1 MAALDD
7 VFTALRN
14 AHAAGDTEAAQKLAD
29 YLRSVQAQSPQRL
42 REERYAEEDRVMA
55 ERRAA
60 RQQAPEEETTFG
72 GNVLEA
78 AKGVIPGAVGL
89 LETAGT
95 GIASMF
101 DEDTEKAARESIKNI
116 AGIAKKPFEAAP
128 GYEDSVGR
136 NIGQGLGSLAAVA
149 PLAFLGP
156 AGIVGGIGVGL
167 AAGAGEAR
175 EAAEAKGATAEER
188 GTATGLGTIP
198 GAFDTI
204 IDMTIAAFPGGR
216 AIGFIK
222 RALLS
227 GGIEGA
233 TEAAQQVAQ
242 NAIAKGVYDPSQELI
257 EGSGEQGA
265 YGAGVGTIA
274 SLLLDMAIPGRR
286 RGPSGAD
293 EKPAAPEAETLG
305 LGYTT
310 EPFTPVAMPDG
321 SVINTRA
328 DYEQY
333 VAAQDKNVRDRNND
347 RRTSDPMAEMPADQ
361 RDLAR
366 RGKQAALEDTFAQDI
381 EPGQVGL
388 PGIER
393 AGSVEVPGAGRVT
406 GQAREEVTGVGEP
419 AALTRD
425 TQTRDMIDELETQQ
439 IEELQAGVSPA
450 QLRAE
455 LETKQTDTKKA
466 RLKFESDLTETD
478 ARVKNAR
485 EKGTEE
491 KRLALLLPI
500 VDAPDVNIPQLF
512 ARQLKRD
519 GLIPEGTE
527 AILTPREKKL
537 IQRAYDLRLAETPVV
552 EDVQVGDTQTDNAG
566 LEAAIPEKD
575 TQREPVQMGLPGTAK
590 PKGTK
595 PQAFSEDEIVA
606 QDEIAFDTVLTPEVL
621 DKTGLP
627 KQSGFYKQLLN
638 MDMSDPTQ
646 QPIVANIFG
655 RVRENPN
662 VKPTTKEAVET
673 LAMQA
678 FGGLSKQGEMFGP
691 RGATLVGKPA
701 KKEAT
706 SANKPANTG
715 RVGTGASVG
724 RAEAGKGE
732 PARPTTT
739 VTQQPKAPNADGLG
753 ANGKPAN
760 DAGTRKSDKPVTVT
774 PEVKGKPE
782 AKAAPAKTEVKG
794 KPEAPANKA
803 LDELVDE
810 DWVGVIGPIEGP
822 ARADGPNEKI
832 SVDDAVMLKRMVI
845 KTIKDGVRGGKTR
858 EQIVAQIES
867 LTKGGVGNSG
877 MNRINALLDKAIPKK
892 AEPSRTKETRSGKG
906 LPLGDNAYQMAKEQ
920 GEGDHAIRTLAADA
934 YLNTAE
940 DYSVKKAEA
949 MLSDLNDG
957 KVPDL
962 KFGKDNANGPGTGGK
977 YGKAFY
983 DSLDT
988 KEKAAFVK
996 ELQSFL
1002 YSEIKTKG
1010 YFEAYNRSQA
1020 IAREEFDGDV
1030 SALATEAKGI
1040 SIPLHP
1046 EVVRMVE
1053 NNDLIGA
1060 LKYIG
1065 SMGTGRIPAL
1075 AKRFAA
1081 LLNGVDIGVMD
1092 FNNPSADMQKI
1103 ANATNTNLAGNSGV
1117 YLTNNKDIKII
1128 LLDSNTGL
1136 DVWSLLHEASHAVT
1150 NATLSNP
1157 SHPLTKQL
1165 TQLFDDVEKS
1175 LGTAYGARDVKEFS
1189 SEAFS
1194 NPVFRQAL
1202 AGINPKGEKI
1212 TALRRFVHAVKNFLR
1227 GLIGLDTKSLNSALD
1242 STDYLLEA
1250 IVQGHGSGP
1259 VSGDSPVFTASLL
1272 NKGASLFK
1280 SIDKRTIALPAF
1292 NNETAAGILDFLR
1305 TKVPEVTKKI
1315 VLRGLPLNALTEVAS
1330 KELPMAP
1337 TLARLEKEWNGAV
1350 DINRNAIE
1358 DTWVNIKK
1366 WGGGNPEKLQ
1376 ALDTTVMESTLA
1388 RVDPSKDR
1396 SKYVGKTDESGN
1408 KLDAAWD
1415 RLQPDWKKLG
1425 PDGQAIYNQMR
1436 DSYAL
1441 LHQKLIDQI
1450 MSRIDESV
1458 GGDVAKNLK
1467 KEILARL
1474 ATKGKI
1480 EPYFPLAREGE
1491 YRISYDAK
1499 GPEGNIERYV
1509 EHYVNAVTRDR
1520 AALTLEAG
1528 KTPAEI
1534 KALNIQTFKGY
1545 NLKTYRDAPSSSF
1558 MNQMIRTME
1567 ANKVGNETIEEVMR
1581 AYQNALPESAFAQA
1595 FRNRQDIRGA
1605 DTNSTQVFYDR
1616 SLSMSYQ
1623 MASLEYAAKMYK
1635 LRDQIN
1641 EHVTKTNRSDEARLL
1656 ATELNSHI
1664 QTLVRPEVAGW
1675 SKALTSAAFG
1685 WTLGFNV
1692 SSALVNMTQVPLVI
1706 MPYLGGKYG
1715 YGKTSAALGNAT
1727 KLFFGS
1733 GLTRTAKMTAPLSG
1747 KSTYQTTGA
1756 FSLDN
1761 YDFDAKGTSKEVKRL
1776 KELSALSVKYGLLDR
1791 SMTNDLLESG
1801 PKSTVLDTVNKY
1813 SGFIFHHGERMNRQ
1827 VALIASYN
1835 LELGRMA
1842 KEQKVDIDALTPTNR
1857 EAAAEEAVRLTEL
1870 LNGGASAGSAPL
1882 LAKNSIGK
1890 VMFMY
1895 KRYGASM
1902 YYMMFKTAK
1911 EAMKSES
1918 PEVRSAAMRQ
1928 ILGIYVS
1935 AGAMAGVQGLPMMG
1949 MAMMIANM
1957 FRDDDEDDAET
1968 SVRKFFGEG
1977 MYSGAANYLMGVNV
1991 ASRIGLTDLLI
2002 ADTGYKSQDGVL
2014 LSALAAAGGPVYGV
2028 GTRIGDGVKMIY
2040 EGEFQRGIEKVLP
2053 TGFSNAMK
2061 SMRYATEG
2069 ANTMRGDPI
2078 AGEMS
2083 YANVGG
2089 QFFGFAPAEYT
2100 RQLEVNANVK
2110 GIDRAVTEKRT
2121 KLLRSYY
2128 MAMRMGDTVAG
2139 NTIMEEIQKFS
2150 QRHPGVAITLDTL
2163 LRSMKQHMRTSATMY
2178 HGVTLSKGMTGE
2190 LMANIAEYEDEDD
2203 E

>member
-1 MAALDD
+1 MPIYSIAGPNGAIYDIEGPEGVSDADLFAA
-7 VFTALRN
+7 VRK
-14 AHAAGDTEAAQKLAD
+14 QM
-29 YLRSVQAQSPQRL
+29 
-42 REERYAEEDRVMA
+42 REERYAEEDKVMA
-55 ERRAA
+55 ERRAT
-60 RQQAPEEETTFG
+60 RQQTPEEETTVG

-101 DEDTEKAARESIKNI
+101 GEDTEQAARESIKNI
-116 AGIAKKPFEAAP
+116 AGIVKKPFEAAP

-136 NIGQGLGSLAAVA
+136 NIGQGLGSLLAVA
-149 PLAFLGP
+149 PLAFMGP
-156 AGIVGGIGVGL
+156 AGVAGGIGVGL

-175 EAAEAKGATAEER
+175 ESAEAKGATAEER
-188 GTATGLGTIP
+188 ATATGLGTIP

-204 IDMTIAAFPGGR
+204 IDMTLAAFPGGK

-222 RALLS
+222 RALIS
-227 GGIEGA
+227 GGVEGA

-286 RGPSGAD
+286 RGPSGAN
-293 EKPAAPEAETLG
+293 EKPLTPEAQGGEAPRLG
-305 LGYTT
+305 AEGV
-310 EPFTPVAMPDG
+310 FTPVSLPDG
-321 SVINTRA
+321 SVAMTREDLA
-328 DYEQY
+328 TYEQSKFDQQY
-333 VAAQDKNVRDRNND
+333 APQD
-347 RRTSDPMAEMPADQ
+347 TTPS
-361 RDLAR
+361 
-366 RGKQAALEDTFAQDI
+366 I
-381 EPGQVGL
+381 
-388 PGIER
+388 
-393 AGSVEVPGAGRVT
+393 
-406 GQAREEVTGVGEP
+406 ARETESGAQGELFQTDKDT
-419 AALTRD
+419 ALLKMAGIQGPQPQTADDFELAMQEAPRGEQQELDLQAPVERD
-425 TQTRDMIDELETQQ
+425 TQTMDMVTDLEETQQ
-439 IEELQAGVSPA
+439 IEDMVA
-450 QLRAE
+450 QDEAAAKVKRE
-455 LETKQTDTKKA
+455 EIDTRKA
-466 RLKFESDLTETD
+466 RLKFESDLAETD
-478 ARVKNAR
+478 ARVKNAQ

-491 KRLALLLPI
+491 KRLALLLPLI
-500 VDAPDVNIPQLF
+500 EAPDINIPKLF
-512 ARQLKRD
+512 AKELKRN
-519 GLIPEGTE
+519 GLVPEGLE

-537 IQRAYDLRLAETPVV
+537 IQRAYDLRLAEAETEVEATPT
-552 EDVQVGDTQTDNAG
+552 DTEANNAE
-566 LEAAIPEKD
+566 LESAIPEKGA
-575 TQREPVQMGLPGTAK
+575 RSEPVQMGLPGTAK
-590 PKGTK
+590 PKGMQQ
-595 PQAFSEDEIVA
+595 PEAFSEE
-606 QDEIAFDTVLTPEVL
+606 EIATQEEKPFDTVLTPEVL

-638 MDMSDPTQ
+638 MDMADPTQ
-646 QPIVANIFG
+646 QPVVANIFG

-678 FGGLSKQGEMFGP
+678 FGGLAKQGEMFGP

-701 KKEAT
+701 KKETT
-706 SANKPANTG
+706 SANKPADTG

-724 RAEAGKGE
+724 RAEASKGE

-782 AKAAPAKTEVKG
+782 AKAEPAKTEVKG
-794 KPEAPANKA
+794 KPEVKV
-803 LDELVDE
+803 E
-810 DWVGVIGPIEGP
+810 
-822 ARADGPNEKI
+822 
-832 SVDDAVMLKRMVI
+832 
-845 KTIKDGVRGGKTR
+845 
-858 EQIVAQIES
+858 
-867 LTKGGVGNSG
+867 
-877 MNRINALLDKAIPKK
+877 PKK
-892 AEPSRTKETRSGKG
+892 TEPNRTKETRSGKG
-906 LPLGDNAYQMAKEQ
+906 LPLGGNAYQMAKEQ

-949 MLSDLNDG
+949 MLRDLNDG
-957 KVPDL
+957 KDLGL
-962 KFGKDNANGPGTGGK
+962 KFGKDNSNGPGTGGK
-977 YGKAFY
+977 YAREFY
-983 DSLDT
+983 ASLNA
-988 KEKAAFVK
+988 KEKAAFNK
-996 ELQSFL
+996 DLQDFL
-1002 YSEIKTKG
+1002 YLEIKTKG
-1010 YFEAYNRSQA
+1010 YFESYNRSQA
-1020 IAREEFDGDV
+1020 IAREEFDGDI
-1030 SALATEAKGI
+1030 SSLAEGAKGI
-1040 SIPLHP
+1040 SVSLHP
-1046 EVVRMVE
+1046 EVVRMVK
-1053 NNDLIGA
+1053 NNDLVGA

-1065 SMGTGRIPAL
+1065 NMGTGRIPML
-1075 AKRFAA
+1075 AKKFAT
-1081 LLNGVDIGVMD
+1081 LLTNVDIGVMD

-1103 ANATNTNLAGNSGV
+1103 AKATNTNLTDNSGV
-1117 YLTNNKDIKII
+1117 YLTNNQDIQVI
-1128 LLDSNTGL
+1128 LLDINTGL
-1136 DVWSLLHEASHAVT
+1136 DVWTLLHEASHAVT
-1150 NATLSNP
+1150 HATLQNK

-1165 TQLFDDVEKS
+1165 TQLFNDVKDS
-1175 LGTAYGARDVKEFS
+1175 LGTAYGAERVSDFA
-1189 SEAFS
+1189 SEAHS
-1194 NPVFRQAL
+1194 NQVFRQEL
-1202 AGINPKGEKI
+1202 ARINPKGEKI

-1227 GLIGLDTKSLNSALD
+1227 SLIGMDTKSLNSALD
-1242 STDYLLEA
+1242 SADYLLEA
-1250 IVQGHGSGP
+1250 IVQGHGSGS

-1272 NKGASLFK
+1272 NKGESAFKAIDQRIKSLPVF
-1280 SIDKRTIALPAF
+1280 DNT
-1292 NNETAAGILDFLR
+1292 TAAGILDFLR
-1305 TKVPEVTKKI
+1305 TAGPETIKKI

-1330 KELPMAP
+1330 KEVPMAP
-1337 TLARLEKEWNGAV
+1337 TLAKLEKEWNGAV

-1366 WGGGNPEKLQ
+1366 WGRGNPEKLQ

-1436 DSYAL
+1436 DSYAT
-1441 LHQKLIDQI
+1441 LHQKLINQI

-1458 GGDVAKNLK
+1458 SGDVAKNLK

-1491 YRISYDAK
+1491 YRISYDTK

-1509 EHYVNAVTRDR
+1509 EHYANAVTRDR

-1528 KTPAEI
+1528 KTSAEI
-1534 KALNIQTFKGY
+1534 KALNIETFKGY

-1595 FRNRQDIRGA
+1595 FRNRKDIRGA

-1692 SSALVNMTQVPLVI
+1692 SSAAVNMSQVPLVV

-1733 GLTRTAKMTAPLSG
+1733 GLKRTATMTAPLSG
-1747 KSTYQTTGA
+1747 KSTYQSSGA

-1761 YDFDAKGTSKEVKRL
+1761 YDFDAKGTAKEVKRL

-1791 SMTNDLLESG
+1791 SMINDLLESG
-1801 PKSTVLDTVNKY
+1801 PKSTVLDTINKY

-1827 VALIASYN
+1827 VALIAAYN

-1842 KEQKVDIDALTPTNR
+1842 KEKKVDIDALTSANR
-1857 EAAAEEAVRLTEL
+1857 EAAAEEAVRLAEL

-1890 VMFMY
+1890 VIFMY

-1918 PEVRSAAMRQ
+1918 PEVRDAAMRQ

-1935 AGAMAGVQGLPMMG
+1935 AGLMAGVQGLPMVG
-1949 MAMMIANM
+1949 MLTMIVNM

-1968 SVRKFFGEG
+1968 SLRKYFGEG

-2040 EGEFQRGIEKVLP
+2040 DGEYQRGVEKILP
-2053 TGFSNAMK
+2053 AGFSNAMK
-2061 SMRYATEG
+2061 SIRYATEG

-2078 AGEMS
+2078 VGEMS
-2083 YANVGG
+2083 YANAAG
-2089 QFFGFAPAEYT
+2089 QFFGFAPADYT
-2100 RQLEVNANVK
+2100 RQLEINANVK
-2110 GIDRAVTEKRT
+2110 GIDRSVSEKRT
-2121 KLLRSYY
+2121 KLLRGYY

-2150 QRHPGVAITLDTL
+2150 QRHPGAAITLDTL
-2163 LRSMKQHMRTSATMY
+2163 LRSMKQHMQTSATMY
-2178 HGVTLSKGMTGE
+2178 HGITLSKGMMPA
-2190 LMANIAEYEDEDD
+2190 LMANIAEYEGDED